1 MMNQTHR
8 TLLFLFAVLFPLSFT
23 AVNAQTTS
31 FNPGVTANGV
41 TYALP
46 RTVLRADVAAI
57 KTQYTP
63 GEFARYAERYLHVQN
78 VGQEPHTEYAVQQL
92 ALNLEG
98 TPDTLKTFTIRL
110 KDKTVAPMVALT
122 ESGIILGVNGG
133 ERVQEDAAIDPIYR
147 TGRTTHH
154 QLDSRSYFTEE
165 ILAATSSAKMA
176 ELTAA
181 EIYDIRETRNLLV
194 RGQLDAMPNDG
205 EAMRL
210 VLDRLN
216 AQESALVQLFIG
228 YTDTTWISESYRIEP
243 HDYEDVPRS
252 VLFRFSRKLGFVD
265 ADDLSG
271 EPYYIEVK
279 DQHSV
284 VLPSEKELAKRKIEG
299 IVYNLPSQAQV
310 VVWQGSRE
318 LLSRTFPVAQYGT
331 IDQLAPAL
339 FGKDA
344 TTRVTFHPATGGLLH
359 LQQ

>member
-1 MMNQTHR
+1 MKKIFL
-8 TLLFLFAVLFPLSFT
+8 TLSGLCLAIMI
-23 AVNAQTTS
+23 AAQTTS

-57 KTQYTP
+57 KTEYVP
-63 GEFARYAERYLHVQN
+63 GEFARYAERYLHLQG
-78 VGQEPHTEYAVQQL
+78 VGEERTVKYSIQQI

-98 TPDTLKTFTIRL
+98 VPDTLKAYTIKL
-110 KDKTVAPMVALT
+110 KDKSVAPMVALSP
-122 ESGIILGVNGG
+122 SGIILGVNGG
-133 ERVQEDAAIDPIYR
+133 EQAQADSSIDDVFR
-147 TGRTTHH
+147 LGKSTHH
-154 QLDSRSYFTEE
+154 QLNSRAFFTEE
-165 ILAATSSAKMA
+165 ILSATSTAKMA

-181 EIYDIRETRNLLV
+181 EIYEIRETRNALM
-194 RGQLDAMPNDG
+194 RGQLDAMPQDG
-205 EAMRL
+205 AAMRL
-210 VLDRLN
+210 VLERLN
-216 AQESALVQLFIG
+216 EQEAALNQLFTG

-243 HDYEDVPRS
+243 RYYEDVPKT
-252 VLFRFSRKLGFVD
+252 VLFRFSQKLGFVD
-265 ADDLSG
+265 ADDLAG
-271 EPYYIEVK
+271 TPYYISVK

-284 VLPSEKELAKRKIEG
+284 VLPTEKEMAKRKIEG

-310 VVWQGSRE
+310 EIMQGNYV
-318 LLSRTFPVAQYGT
+318 LLSKTYPIAQFGT

>member
-1 MMNQTHR
+1 MKK
-8 TLLFLFAVLFPLSFT
+8 FFFALSVLCVICDSH
-23 AVNAQTTS
+23 AQTTT
-31 FNPGVTANGV
+31 FNPSVTANGV

-46 RTVLRADVAAI
+46 RTILRADVAAI
-57 KTQYTP
+57 KNQYTP
-63 GEFARYAERYLHVQN
+63 GEFARYAERYLHLQN
-78 VGQEPHTEYAVQQL
+78 VGQEPVVNYAVQQI

-98 TPDTLKTFTIRL
+98 EPDTLKAYTIRL

-133 ERVQEDAAIDPIYR
+133 EREQQDQTIDDIYR
-147 TGRTTHH
+147 TAATTHH
-154 QLDSRSYFTEE
+154 QLDSRAFFTEE
-165 ILAATSSAKMA
+165 ILAATSTAKMA

-181 EIYDIRETRNLLV
+181 EIYEIRETRNALV
-194 RGQLDAMPNDG
+194 RGQLDAMPQDG
-205 EAMRL
+205 AAMRL

-216 AQESALVQLFIG
+216 QQEAALVQLFTG
-228 YTDTTWISESYRIEP
+228 YTDTTWISESYRITP
-243 HDYEDVPRS
+243 RDYEDVPRT

-271 EPYYIEVK
+271 EPYYISVK

-284 VLPSEKELAKRKIEG
+284 VLPTEKELAKRKIEG

-310 VVWQGSRE
+310 EISQGSRS
-318 LLSRTFPVAQYGT
+318 LLTKTFPIAQYGT